1 MHVFCVPVKSRIS
14 ETDLEVFVGRLLL
27 GRVQGAL
34 LDAHDRALAPIG
46 VTAHQGN
53 MLLNC
58 ARHEGNTPAEL
69 AALNGLYVSTIT
81 RMVDR
86 LEKKGLL
93 TRTRS
98 QEDRRQVI
106 LRITPKGRA
115 VLRKGIPIAQRV
127 ALHAWR
133 GVTEQERKTLRNI
146 VYKILGNL
154 GHKPIKRI
162 RRNRAI

>member
-1 MHVFCVPVKSRIS
+1 MKSR
-14 ETDLEVFVGRLLL
+14 TPRADLDQVFVGRLLL
-27 GRVQGAL
+27 GRVLGAL
-34 LDAHDRALAPIG
+34 VDAHDRALAPLG
-46 VTAHQGN
+46 LTAYQGT

-58 ARHEGNTPAEL
+58 ARQEGNTPVEL

-81 RMVDR
+81 RMADR

-98 QEDRRQVI
+98 RKDRRQVI

-115 VLRKGIPIAQRV
+115 VLRKGVPIAQRV
-127 ALHAWR
+127 ALKAWR
-133 GVTEQERKTLRNI
+133 GVTEQERNALRSI

-154 GHKPIKRI
+154 GHKPIKPI
-162 RRNRAI
+162 RRDRAI

>member
-1 MHVFCVPVKSRIS
+1 MKGPTSK
-14 ETDLEVFVGRLLL
+14 TDLDQVFVGRLLL
-27 GRVQGAL
+27 GRVMGSL
-34 LDAHDRALAPIG
+34 ITAHDRALAPLG
-46 VTAHQGN
+46 LTTYQGS

-58 ARHEGNTPAEL
+58 LRREGNTPAEL

-86 LEKKGLL
+86 LEKKGFL

-98 QEDRRQVI
+98 DKDRRQVI

-115 VLRKGIPIAQRV
+115 IVRKGIPVARKV
-127 ALHAWR
+127 ALEAWR
-133 GVTEQERKTLRNI
+133 GVTEQERNALRSI
-146 VYKILGNL
+146 VDKILGNL
-154 GHKPIKRI
+154 GHNPIKSI

>member
-1 MHVFCVPVKSRIS
+1 M
-14 ETDLEVFVGRLLL
+14 GRLLL
-27 GRVQGAL
+27 GRVMGSL
-34 LDAHDRALAPIG
+34 VTAHDRALAPLG
-46 VTAHQGN
+46 LTTYQGN

-58 ARHEGNTPAEL
+58 MRQEGNTPAEL

-98 QEDRRQVI
+98 DQDRRQVI

-115 VLRKGIPIAQRV
+115 IVRKAIPVARRV
-127 ALHAWR
+127 AFDAWR
-133 GVTEQERKTLRNI
+133 GVTEQERNALRSMVDKILRN
-146 VYKILGNL
+146 LGYHPGKL
-154 GHKPIKRI
+154 GRPKS
-162 RRNRAI
+162 AI

>member
-1 MHVFCVPVKSRIS
+1 MKRPASR
-14 ETDLEVFVGRLLL
+14 TDLDQAFVGRLLL
-27 GRVQGAL
+27 GRVMGSL
-34 LDAHDRALAPIG
+34 ITAHDRALAPLG
-46 VTAHQGN
+46 LTTYQGN

-58 ARHEGNTPAEL
+58 LRQEGNTPAEL

-98 QEDRRQVI
+98 DKDRRQVI

-115 VLRKGIPIAQRV
+115 IVRKAIPVARRV
-127 ALHAWR
+127 ALDAWR
-133 GVTEQERKTLRNI
+133 GVTEQERNALRSI
-146 VYKILGNL
+146 VDKILRNL
-154 GHKPIKRI
+154 GHNPGKFGRRKP
-162 RRNRAI
+162 AI